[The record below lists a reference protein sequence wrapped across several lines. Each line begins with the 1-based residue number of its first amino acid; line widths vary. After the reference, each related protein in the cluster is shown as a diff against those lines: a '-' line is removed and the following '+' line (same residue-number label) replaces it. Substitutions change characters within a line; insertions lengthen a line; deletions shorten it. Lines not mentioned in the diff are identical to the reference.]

1 MFLSPRCQGLQIF
14 RGPRKNRLPTGSS
27 ILQVRAGNHPDLQ
40 WWASRGGRFRDD
52 DPLVWEAQLPVIFSD
67 TSASDCWFHLWLGWP
82 TYILSTVNVFD
93 QRFGADTPNFYR
105 TWREKFSFTAFWSVE
120 VSVLPDTVPTM
131 KQLQWPASKTF
142 GFMCMKKYETKLAAV
157 LHPSSLENYL
167 CPFVVTR
174 TIRSAGIFSALPH
187 SHQCCV
193 WVWTLGHVT
202 SIFMDSAPIPS
213 DPWAHNGS

>member
-1 MFLSPRCQGLQIF
+1 MTEVNSRACHHFLSPRCQGLQIF
-14 RGPRKNRLPTGSS
+14 RWLGPHWGPKKNRLPTGSS

-52 DPLVWEAQLPVIFSD
+52 DPLVWEAQLPVISSD

-82 TYILSTVNVFD
+82 TYIYIPGYSLVTNFFPGQIRPKGRNLGNGHLFVSFRRSRYILSTVNVFD

-105 TWREKFSFTAFWSVE
+105 TWRDKFSFTAFWSVE
-120 VSVLPDTVPTM
+120 VSVLPDTVPMM

-157 LHPSSLENYL
+157 LHPSSLEY
-167 CPFVVTR
+167 
-174 TIRSAGIFSALPH
+174 
-187 SHQCCV
+187 
-193 WVWTLGHVT
+193 
-202 SIFMDSAPIPS
+202 
-213 DPWAHNGS
+213 